1 MEIHLA
7 VNSAQPWIGKGAM
20 LRTNA
25 GVELKVLRLWQ
36 EHPISTGEV
45 GRIVVDAEAS
55 AAAAQGPSRSSCGK
69 KTGLGPSR
77 SPT

>member
-1 MEIHLA
+1 MEIHLT

-45 GRIVVDAEAS
+45 GRIVVEAEAS
-55 AAAAQGPSRSSCGK
+55 AAAAQGAFSLKLWEEGGPRSL
-69 KTGLGPSR
+69 TLFP
-77 SPT
+77 